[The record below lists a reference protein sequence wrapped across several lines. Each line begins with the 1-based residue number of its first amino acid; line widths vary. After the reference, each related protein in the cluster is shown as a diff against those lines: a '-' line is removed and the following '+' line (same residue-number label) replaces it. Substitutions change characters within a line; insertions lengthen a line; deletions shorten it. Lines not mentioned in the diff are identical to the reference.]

1 MYRIDD
7 QIARLKVKADLNWAA
22 NPKVIEDYEARRA
35 EIQRL
40 EGRLILFQVLLEL
53 TYLHLAEL
61 NDEQQGIDGKK
72 HAIARILGQ
81 WKPKLEEIVTG
92 LNSTFSKSFVEIGCA
107 GEVKL
112 NIDESDYT
120 KAGIEIWVKFRAVDP
135 LRQLDAHVQS
145 GGERSVCTMLYLI
158 ALQAS
163 IDNRYLIHCFWL
175 LLKHLTSSPFRL
187 VDEINQGMDPYNE
200 RMVFERL
207 VQTANKPNLPQYF
220 LITPKL
226 LTDLTYTKDMTVLTI
241 FNGPWF
247 FDRWDLSYLE

>member
-1 MYRIDD
+1 
-7 QIARLKVKADLNWAA
+7 
-22 NPKVIEDYEARRA
+22 
-35 EIQRL
+35 
-40 EGRLILFQVLLEL
+40 
-53 TYLHLAEL
+53 LHLAEL
-61 NDEQQGIDGKK
+61 NDEQQGVESKK
-72 HAIARILGQ
+72 RTIARILGQ
-81 WKPKLEEIVTG
+81 WKPKLEDIVQG
-92 LNSTFSKSFVEIGCA
+92 LNVNFSKSFVEIGCA

-158 ALQAS
+158 ALQVSFSHANICTS
-163 IDNRYLIHCFWL
+163 GANISL
-175 LLKHLTSSPFRL
+175 LQHLTSSPFRL